1 MHNKK
6 DGGKKQ
12 ALLQVIC
19 NAEIL
24 ADKTKKNPQ
33 QQWNLVI
40 HCETAD
46 HKSDTLSWSEL
57 LKLATTNFNTI
68 IFSREKVSVQ
78 VGAKYSSNPHFSV
91 FSVFSVVNYSVTR
104 A

>member
-57 LKLATTNFNTI
+57 LKLATTNVNTI
-68 IFSREKVSVQ
+68 IFSREIAESIATSLINRKDSQ
-78 VGAKYSSNPHFSV
+78 LIIKE
-91 FSVFSVVNYSVTR
+91 
-104 A
+104 